1 MQAQLGSLLEAIAQ
15 LGPAS
20 PLLFIGL
27 YIVATVLWIPA
38 TLLTLAAGL
47 IYGLVWG
54 TLWVWIGAS
63 LGACAA
69 FALARSLLRQRLQQ
83 RFATDAR
90 LQRLDA
96 AVGESGWRLVL
107 LTRLSPLFPFV
118 LLNYLFGLTAVRW
131 RDYLLGLV
139 GMLPGTV
146 LYVYLGDLAGQAGRA
161 IAGLNEAPTP
171 PWLWVVRLLG
181 LGLTVATS
189 VYAARLARRSLQ
201 PET

>member
-1 MQAQLGSLLEAIAQ
+1 MQAGLETLLEAIAQ

-47 IYGLVWG
+47 IYGLAWG
-54 TLWVWIGAS
+54 TVWVWIGAS
-63 LGACAA
+63 LGACTA

-83 RFATDAR
+83 RFATDER
-90 LQRLDA
+90 LQRLDT

-161 IAGLNEAPTP
+161 IAGLNDTPTP
-171 PWLWVVRLLG
+171 SWLWIVRLLG
-181 LGLTVATS
+181 LLLTLATS
-189 VYAARLARRSLQ
+189 LYAARLARRSIAL
-201 PET
+201 

>member
-1 MQAQLGSLLEAIAQ
+1 MQAGLAAALEAIAQ
-15 LGPAS
+15 LGPAG

-27 YIVATVLWIPA
+27 YILATLLWIPA

-47 IYGLVWG
+47 IYGLLWG
-54 TLWVWIGAS
+54 TVWVWIGAT

-69 FALARSLLRQRLQQ
+69 FALARGLLRQHLLQ
-83 RFATDAR
+83 RFASDER

-131 RDYLLGLV
+131 RDYLLGFL

-161 IAGLNEAPTP
+161 IAGLNETPTP
-171 PWLWVVRLLG
+171 SWLWAVRGVG
-181 LGLTVATS
+181 LAITLTTS
-189 VYAARLARRSLQ
+189 FYAARLARRSL
-201 PET
+201 TL